1 MYLAALLLV
10 SGCFLLIDARWRL
23 VLFSGAP
30 RRAAAVLA
38 VGVAFFLAWD
48 LVGIA
53 ADVFRH
59 GANEVSVGVFLA
71 PELPVEEVVFLW
83 LLCHQTLVYVEA
95 APRVLAPARRPRD
108 GVGS

>member
-10 SGCFLLIDARWRL
+10 SGCFLLIDVRWRL

-38 VGVAFFLAWD
+38 AGVAFFLAWD

-95 APRVLAPARRPRD
+95 APRVLARARRPRD

>member
-10 SGCFLLIDARWRL
+10 SGCFLLIDVRWRL

-38 VGVAFFLAWD
+38 AGVAFFLAWD

>member
-10 SGCFLLIDARWRL
+10 SGCFLLIDVRWRL

-38 VGVAFFLAWD
+38 AGVAFFLAWD

-59 GANEVSVGVFLA
+59 GANDVSVGVFLA

-95 APRVLAPARRPRD
+95 APRVLARARRPRD

>member
-1 MYLAALLLV
+1 M
-10 SGCFLLIDARWRL
+10 
-23 VLFSGAP
+23 
-30 RRAAAVLA
+30 AVLA
-38 VGVAFFLAWD
+38 AGVAFFLAWD

-59 GANEVSVGVFLA
+59 GANEVSVGLFLA
-71 PELPVEEVVFLW
+71 PELPVEEVLFLW

-95 APRVLAPARRPRD
+95 APRVLAWARRTRD